1 MPVQPRNAMCSCAWA
16 MPGKPAGVSSPP
28 TRKFVSTVTTGA
40 RALRRMTTRMP
51 FGRVAL
57 RAVPPA
63 AGGGAASVR
72 ALWVA
77 AAGYAVEAV
86 DAEAAE
92 VARVVGAGATVV
104 TAAGA
109 ARVAAPARA
118 ASHGGSGIF
127 LKFT

>member
-1 MPVQPRNAMCSCAWA
+1 
-16 MPGKPAGVSSPP
+16 
-28 TRKFVSTVTTGA
+28 
-40 RALRRMTTRMP
+40 MP

-63 AGGGAASVR
+63 AGGGAAPAL

-86 DAEAAE
+86 DAEAAG
-92 VARVVGAGATVV
+92 V
-104 TAAGA
+104 

-118 ASHGGSGIF
+118 ASNGGSEIF
-127 LKFT
+127 LKFTSILS